1 MARGKRHVKPS
12 APSSH
17 IGSLECLETSI
28 LNNRGARYEG
38 DIFSTLQ
45 HSPYALRSWE
55 FALADGAIY
64 CNGSF
69 DWGASFAGRFSGIE
83 QAEGEVDLLLFD
95 VKSKISQ
102 EAGDQ
107 IYATTTR
114 QEQDV
119 AFYIGVCAA
128 DTSFV
133 ELIPNIY
140 QQASPGPL
148 ESEDGPALQNRKLGV
163 NTSRESKFRPST
175 YKLDPGMSSYRMPLI
190 LLPEA
195 ILRVRRCARG
205 VGPYVNPWTL
215 VSFPNW
221 KPFTTHSTDL
231 LIPAQDS
238 QHFTAYKAAL
248 DICRMIKIQR
258 GPVAIDFD
266 FVGLQPRLADF
277 KLITALPLNSLSH
290 LSIQQQRLDG
300 RALRQD
306 LIQHKL
312 DGKDRARSS
321 RLSKVAIARGEVK
334 DRRWY
339 FSTFDRFVVPV
350 KGAANVVD

>member
-1 MARGKRHVKPS
+1 MARSKRHAKPS
-12 APSSH
+12 LPSSRT
-17 IGSLECLETSI
+17 GSLEVLETPI

-45 HSPYALRSWE
+45 HSSYALRSWE

-69 DWGASFAGRFSGIE
+69 DWGASFADRFSAIE
-83 QAEGEVDLLLFD
+83 QAEGEAKLILFD

-114 QEQDV
+114 QEHNV
-119 AFYIGVCAA
+119 AFYIGICAA

-140 QQASPGPL
+140 QQASSTPFESDL
-148 ESEDGPALQNRKLGV
+148 EDSPAPKNRQLGV
-163 NTSRESKFRPST
+163 NPSRESKLQPAS
-175 YKLDPGMSSYRMPLI
+175 YKLDPEMSPYRMPL
-190 LLPEA
+190 LLLAEA
-195 ILRVRRCARG
+195 IRRVRRCAQAM
-205 VGPYVNPWTL
+205 VPYVNPWTL

-266 FVGLQPRLADF
+266 FIGLQPRLADF
-277 KLITALPLNSLSH
+277 KFITALPQNPFSH
-290 LSIQQQRLDG
+290 LNIRQQRLDG
-300 RALRQD
+300 RPLRQD
-306 LIQHKL
+306 FIQHKL

-321 RLSKVAIARGEVK
+321 RLSKVAIARGEGK
-334 DRRWY
+334 ERRWY
-339 FSTFDRFVVPV
+339 FSTFDRFVILV
-350 KGAANVVD
+350 